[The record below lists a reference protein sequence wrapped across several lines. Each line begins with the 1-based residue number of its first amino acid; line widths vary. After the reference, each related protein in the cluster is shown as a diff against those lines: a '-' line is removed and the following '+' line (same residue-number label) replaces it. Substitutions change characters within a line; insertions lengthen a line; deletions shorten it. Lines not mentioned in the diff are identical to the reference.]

1 MKNLFVSS
9 EKIVLRSYQ
18 QEPTFR
24 LIGCIFL
31 LAGFLQIPVLFFAG
45 IVWKDNQAQTD
56 RRIQLTAA
64 ANDLQAKLGNLKET
78 RQKLAQIQQ
87 WEPVVKNRLPC
98 SAVLA
103 AIERAVPG
111 NAVLERIA
119 IEPSR
124 FQVVPVAG
132 GTYRVPLLYAV
143 SIQGSLRFE
152 ARAALGTFSTELKKR
167 LGLQNIRSSLL
178 APVDE
183 LIPFALTFSIVPTG
197 NYSALGVQRIAD
209 PDRL

>member
-45 IVWKDNQAQTD
+45 IVWKDNQAQTN

-98 SAVLA
+98 GAELA
-103 AIERAVPG
+103 AIERAVPR
-111 NAVLERIA
+111 NTDLDRIA

-124 FQVVPVAG
+124 FQLVTVAA
-132 GTYRVPLLYAV
+132 GTYREQLLNAV
-143 SIQGSLRFE
+143 AIQG
-152 ARAALGTFSTELKKR
+152 
-167 LGLQNIRSSLL
+167 N
-178 APVDE
+178 
-183 LIPFALTFSIVPTG
+183 
-197 NYSALGVQRIAD
+197 
-209 PDRL
+209 